1 MKVHEFE
8 RIVTKLG
15 METRNSSDRLAWLV
29 HEGVTV
35 VRTRRSHGNNKYMP
49 EHQIRQQLKVN
60 ESQFAGLISC
70 SVTKDAYIKILTDK
84 GIISNTPSPQKE
96 GSR

>member
-8 RIVTKLG
+8 TIVNKLK

-29 HEGVTV
+29 HNGVTV

-60 ESQFAGLISC
+60 ESQFAGLLSC
-70 SVTKDAYIKILTDK
+70 TVDKDAYIKILTDK
-84 GIISNTPSPQKE
+84 GIIPSNQPPKE

>member
-8 RIVTKLG
+8 RVVNKLR

-29 HEGVTV
+29 HDGVTV
-35 VRTRRSHGNNKYMP
+35 VRTRRSHGNSKYMP

-70 SVTKDAYIKILTDK
+70 DVTREDYIKILTDR
-84 GIISNTPSPQKE
+84 GIISSKPAAKKAPH
-96 GSR
+96 